1 MGYEPTKDRPR
12 FHGESYEYRDPSRE
26 IPASHIPRQ
35 RGFYDTIPNPY
46 VKEDLL
52 PLYESGLGYEEIA
65 RRAGA
70 LGISNIDKE
79 REVSDILA
87 YEEAAKDVVDSPPM
101 NDVVVVEDPQFPMD
115 PIAGG
120 DTGVN
125 LFGDPNRETSFV
137 GSYFDYTGGG
147 VVGDPRDKRDYAFQ
161 NLPGPIGLARYVIPP
176 RVERPVPLGRDSF
189 LYPQVTEDADGE
201 PIPVRD
207 QIGYEEDFIAN
218 EATKALQQ
226 LIGGFYS
233 A

>member
-26 IPASHIPRQ
+26 IRAGHIPRQ

-46 VKEDLL
+46 TKKDLA
-52 PLYESGLGYEEIA
+52 PLYESGLGYDEIA

-70 LGISNIDKE
+70 LGISNIDSK

-87 YEEAAKDVVDSPPM
+87 YQEAAKDAADSPPM
-101 NDVVVVEDPQFPMD
+101 NDDVVVEDPQFPMD

-125 LFGDPNRETSFV
+125 LFGDPTREGAFA
-137 GSYFDYTGGG
+137 GSYFDL
-147 VVGDPRDKRDYAFQ
+147 VVGGTGDTSDPRNYFMQGA
-161 NLPGPIGLARYVIPP
+161 PGPIGLARAYIPP
-176 RVERPVPLGRDSF
+176 RVERPVPLGQDSF

>member
-1 MGYEPTKDRPR
+1 MAYEPTKDRPR
-12 FHGESYEYRDPSRE
+12 FHGESYEYRDPSRK
-26 IPASHIPRQ
+26 IPQGHIAKQ
-35 RGFYDTIPNPY
+35 RGFSTTIPNPY

-52 PLYESGLGYEEIA
+52 PLYESGLGYDEIA

-87 YEEAAKDVVDSPPM
+87 YQEAAEEAVDSPPM

-125 LFGDPNRETSFV
+125 LFGDPTREGAFA
-137 GSYFDYTGGG
+137 GSYFDYLGGG
-147 VVGDPRDKRDYAFQ
+147 LGDTSDPGNYFMQGA
-161 NLPGPIGLARYVIPP
+161 PGPIGLARAYIPP

>member
-1 MGYEPTKDRPR
+1 MAYDPTKDRPR

-26 IPASHIPRQ
+26 IAAGHIPRQ

-46 VKEDLL
+46 TKEDLA
-52 PLYESGLGYEEIA
+52 PLYESGLGYDEIA

-70 LGISNIDKE
+70 LDIRNIDSK

-87 YEEAAKDVVDSPPM
+87 YQEAAKEAVDSPPM
-101 NDVVVVEDPQFPMD
+101 NDVVVVEDPQFPMG

-125 LFGDPNRETSFV
+125 LFGDPTREGSFA
-137 GSYFDYTGGG
+137 GSYFDYTKGGL
-147 VVGDPRDKRDYAFQ
+147 VGDPSNEGDFAFQ
-161 NLPGPIGLARYVIPP
+161 GLPGPIGLARSYIPP
-176 RVERPVPLGRDSF
+176 RVERPVPLGQDSF